1 MRYSGSEH
9 ILTNDEEA
17 EFTALVQRHSGFLFR
32 VTYAVLLNSHD
43 AEDAVQETFL
53 KLYRNGGWQHAE
65 NERAFLARAAW
76 RVAIDRRRSLK
87 AASPCSEASNDCEAA
102 EAVPSHRSTPEQE
115 LLDANQ
121 HALVHGLIDA
131 LPEELRAPLILG
143 AFDDL
148 SSRDIAH
155 ILAIPEGTVRTR
167 QQRARHILRKKLE
180 SLNVSARETRYA

>member
-1 MRYSGSEH
+1 M
-9 ILTNDEEA
+9 TNEEEA
-17 EFTALVQRHSGFLFR
+17 EFTALVQRQSRFLFR
-32 VTYAVLLNSHD
+32 VIYAVLLNSHD

-65 NERAFLARAAW
+65 SERAFLARAAW
-76 RVAIDRRRSLK
+76 RVAIDRQRSLK
-87 AASPCSEASNDCEAA
+87 TASAGGGPVDCEDAA
-102 EAVPSHRSTPEQE
+102 ERVLSHHPTPEQE
-115 LLDANQ
+115 LLGANQ
-121 HALVHGLIDA
+121 HALVHSLIDA

-167 QQRARHILRKKLE
+167 QQRARQILRKKLE
-180 SLNVSARETRYA
+180 SLNISATETRYA